1 MTTVITDENDIVKE
15 ITMIPGLGSAPKGW
29 HVYFPVTED
38 LPAVGTIFKP
48 DLEKQPWLRMLN
60 DSSNLT
66 TIEPVDQRVFTGL
79 TDLDVDLDAG
89 VRRGSLIAVRC
100 AEQEVGVDFLLRV
113 YNKYGVC
120 NEPFPTENGK
130 LPAVLFLSF
139 DYYRSKF
146 VRDAI
151 IAEDR
156 RRVERFRSNQP
167 DPTPFVTLMMAM
179 HGPQFR
185 FADELVAW
193 IEEQELFNNLNVQAI
208 FIDRLAALQ
217 FGQAGD
223 RIISHPAHAARELRA
238 KVCLSKN
245 ITVFVNVEDT
255 ELRRDDISKWN
266 EIAAKSTRTIEQV
279 DTEISV
285 QKDANCLRVK
295 RNKHRL
301 SRRNAD
307 TELHYVVGEDGELT
321 RLEPYLKSPGF
332 TFD

>member
-1 MTTVITDENDIVKE
+1 MITVITDENDIVKE
-15 ITMIPGLGSAPKGW
+15 VAMIPGLGRAPKGW
-29 HVYFPVTED
+29 HVYFPVTEE

-48 DLEKQPWLRMLN
+48 DLTLQPWLDGSVDLTLN
-60 DSSNLT
+60 ELA
-66 TIEPVDQRVFTGL
+66 EQRVFTGL
-79 TDLDVDLDAG
+79 IDLDVDLDIG
-89 VRRGSLIAVRC
+89 VRRGSLTAVRC

-113 YNKYGVC
+113 YNKYAVC

-130 LPAVLFLSF
+130 RPAVLFLSF
-139 DYYRSKF
+139 DYYRNKF
-146 VRDAI
+146 IKDTI

-156 RRVERFRSNQP
+156 KRVERFRSNQP
-167 DPTPFVTLMMAM
+167 DPTPFATSMLAM

-185 FADELVAW
+185 HADELVTW
-193 IEEQELFNNLNVQAI
+193 IEDQELCNNLNVQAI

-217 FGQAGD
+217 FGQTGD

-255 ELRRDDISKWN
+255 ELRRDDLSKWN
-266 EIAAKSTRTIEQV
+266 EIAVKSTRTIEQV

-301 SRRNAD
+301 SRRNVG
-307 TELHYVVGEDGELT
+307 TELQYVVGQDDELT
-321 RLEPYLKSPGF
+321 YQSYLTQADG
-332 TFD
+332 D